1 MEDLDEIDL
10 EDFDSNFK
18 QHDEGTAKPKDRN
31 SFTDKAE
38 EEEEDDEVNVEED
51 EGAAAKAT
59 PQS

>member
-1 MEDLDEIDL
+1 M